1 MYELSRVRLYSIGPA
16 GARYADTVLDLRGVG
31 EPVPSPAPTQAEF
44 FEEEPVGPPRRPAP
58 AGVLFLENGGGKSVL
73 LKLIFSVMLP
83 GHRNTLGGASSGVLR
98 KFLLADDC
106 GHVALEWQHTV
117 TGETVVVGKV
127 SEWRGRQV
135 SNDPRKFAEAW
146 YSFRPGPGLS
156 LDSLPVAESAAV
168 RPAAEGA
175 STARG
180 RRRTMKGFRDAL
192 TEAGKAYPHLDVV
205 WVEIHERWNEHLGE
219 LGLDPEL
226 FRYQREMNADEGEAA
241 GLFAVKNDSD
251 FTDLL
256 LRAVTDT
263 RDTDGL
269 ADLVHGF
276 AHKLGRRAE
285 LTAERDFT
293 AGSLDLLQRI
303 ADAAERREQAC
314 GVHAGAER
322 RTRTLARRLSARGAE
337 ERARAAELAERVAS
351 AEQAVTDAEGARR
364 RSELV
369 AAELAYR
376 HASLALAAAEKG
388 AAAQRRELS
397 DARTLHSAWQAA
409 ETVLRHRAA
418 ADRSARVAAAIR
430 EAERDA
436 APALAARAKA
446 AADLVRALHAAAE
459 DGERVAGEEED
470 RAAALQE
477 AGEAAHRDATSA
489 ATAAQRA
496 RSDAEHLRQRLA
508 EVEQETAE
516 AVRAGWLDDSAPD
529 ADPAR
534 AALAASD
541 AEKTTVAAFDEARE
555 TARRTADHAKSA
567 AAEEARAEL
576 AAARAVDAARAAE
589 SAYDAERRAAEA
601 LGAEQRLIELLGLPQ
616 PSATVPAPRGG
627 ARPSAA
633 EARGTG
639 RVTVRIP
646 DPGAIG
652 GQGTRALPADADRA
666 GWITVRV
673 DEEDVDDVGLSQ
685 LPAAFRAGPAPY
697 APPPTEDPALRDP
710 GSCGRVSCDPGSCG
724 HASCGPGS
732 CGRASCDPG
741 SCGHASCDPGSC
753 GPASCDPGSCGRA
766 SCDPGACGHA
776 SCDPGACGHASCD
789 PGSRDRASRD
799 HAYASDEPLTDA
811 RGRHPAEGRRPA
823 CGEGPSAVDAPGVG
837 EPRPADR
844 MTGRVDGAARVDAG
858 WSGVHAAGGRM
869 GSCPVD
875 GAAPAGPTEGDGAA
889 AGDGRPGAG
898 PAGQVAGRVVE
909 TGAASVDGGRPDAGP
924 VGEAEASRAV
934 GREAARAGEAEAGQA
949 LRRRPLAAEA
959 RPAGRVTMRIDE
971 AGGAPSGGGPR
982 PDGPREATRAVAAES
997 RPSGEVSARIEDGSG
1012 DGDEARSE
1020 TAADTVRAE
1029 GPGAG
1034 ARRAEGA
1041 GAGASRAEGAGAGA
1055 TRAEG
1060 VRADAGRAEGAG
1072 AGAVRTEGAGAG
1084 AARADAAGAEGARA
1098 ESARADAVRA
1108 EDARAE
1114 GAGADAVR
1122 AGGARAE
1129 GAGGGAVRAEGARA
1143 DAVRDDTARA
1153 DAVRADAVR
1162 AEGARTGVTG
1172 SDATDESDCWS
1183 PDPGGEPGR
1192 ERTGRSRPARRPLAD
1207 GPLTAEELDRNA
1219 DALRELLDE
1228 SVAAAERQL
1237 FELRTAAAEDSRIL
1251 GALGDGGL
1259 LPPSPDVLAA
1269 VEYLGEHGIPALP
1282 GWRYLAQ
1289 AVDPADHA
1297 AVLAAR
1303 PELVDGVVIT
1313 DPDSHARARE
1323 VLGQASLLPRS
1334 AVAVGTSAAL
1344 LAPTP
1349 ASGTEDS
1356 GVFLVPPNPA
1366 MHDERAADDERR
1378 ELRARATERDEEIRA
1393 LAARLAG
1400 DRALSARLASW
1411 RTGCPPG
1418 RLAELAAA
1426 AETAR
1431 EAADTAQRALVEA
1444 RTARAEA
1451 DEAAT
1456 EAARVRDERQEA
1468 AQRARRV
1475 ADALAGLA
1483 YRLRERATWQTRLRE
1498 LAEEAAEYEER
1509 AAGCVDRAR
1518 AADEDRRAAQRAADD
1533 ARRTARALRAE
1544 RAEIAGAPDD
1554 LGEDTE
1560 PPSASLPALR
1570 EAYRAASQVYEKV
1583 GVGADLRAE
1592 QARAESDES
1601 AALASLDRLTNK
1613 VRTRAAQLLEGTD
1626 GADGPSRQA
1635 AAARAESLVQML
1647 ESRASAASEQLG
1659 RLRGEAER
1667 LAPADG
1673 DAHTELPEQLVPAD
1687 AEQAKEL
1694 LRTANGE
1701 LAARTDALDTARTAH
1716 ADLVRAH
1723 RSAEDAAGGFDE
1735 TAALLRDLLRDGP
1748 GAEDD
1753 GERPEP
1759 YAGGLAEARQSAAE
1773 ARRSLRGCAAD
1784 LSAAEAA
1791 VREAGDVLVRHANS
1805 TRYEQVR
1812 TPARQQIRELPAA
1825 ALPEHAAAWAEAFA
1839 PRLRVLT
1846 DELEQL
1852 ERNRDS
1858 IVDRLRGLVESC
1870 LATLRSAQRLSR
1882 LPEGLG
1888 EWSGQEFLR
1897 IRFEDPDQ
1905 ATLTERL
1912 GEVID
1917 EATRSA
1923 VRKNSDL
1930 RRDGMSLLLR
1940 GVHAALQPRGVA
1952 VEILKPDA
1960 VLRAERVPVGQ
1971 MGDVFSGGQ
1980 LLTAAIALYC
1990 TMAALR
1996 SNDRGRDKHRHAG
2009 TLFLDNP
2016 IGRANATYLLELQRA
2031 VADALGVQL
2040 LYTTGLFDTTAL
2052 AEFPLVIRLRN
2063 DADLRAGLKY
2073 ISVEEHLRPG
2083 LPVREPEEEP
2093 QVHGQITATRM
2104 YRRPDADAPASAP
2117 ASARA
2122 SADGP

>member
-1 MYELSRVRLYSIGPA
+1 MYELSRIRLYSIGPA

-146 YSFRPGPGLS
+146 YSFRPGPGMS

-168 RPAAEGA
+168 RPAVEGA

-192 TEAGKAYPHLDVV
+192 TEATKAYPHLDVV

-303 ADAAERREQAC
+303 ADAAERREQAR

-351 AEQAVTDAEGARR
+351 AAEAVTDAEGARG
-364 RSELV
+364 RSDLV

-388 AAAQRRELS
+388 AAAQRRELNE
-397 DARTLHSAWQAA
+397 ARTLHSAWQAA

-459 DGERVAGEEED
+459 DGERVANEEEE
-470 RAAALQE
+470 RSAALQE
-477 AGEAAHRDATSA
+477 DGEAAHRDATSA

-601 LGAEQRLIELLGLPQ
+601 LGTEQRLVELLGLPEL
-616 PSATVPAPRGG
+616 SAAVPAPRG
-627 ARPSAA
+627 AATRPSPADA
-633 EARGTG
+633 RAARG
-639 RVTVRIP
+639 VTVRIP
-646 DPGAIG
+646 DAHSDGDAHADAGAG
-652 GQGTRALPADADRA
+652 AAGRRGTRALPTDSGRD
-666 GWITVRV
+666 GWITVHV
-673 DEEDVDDVGLSQ
+673 DEEDADDVGLSQ
-685 LPAAFRAGPAPY
+685 LPAAFRADPSAHPTPVDGEPAP
-697 APPPTEDPALRDP
+697 
-710 GSCGRVSCDPGSCG
+710 
-724 HASCGPGS
+724 H
-732 CGRASCDPG
+732 
-741 SCGHASCDPGSC
+741 
-753 GPASCDPGSCGRA
+753 
-766 SCDPGACGHA
+766 
-776 SCDPGACGHASCD
+776 
-789 PGSRDRASRD
+789 D
-799 HAYASDEPLTDA
+799 HAYAPEEPPTDTRERLAAEDHAGMDPASGSAAWSTDA
-811 RGRHPAEGRRPA
+811 IADAEG
-823 CGEGPSAVDAPGVG
+823 DA
-837 EPRPADR
+837 
-844 MTGRVDGAARVDAG
+844 
-858 WSGVHAAGGRM
+858 
-869 GSCPVD
+869 
-875 GAAPAGPTEGDGAA
+875 AA
-889 AGDGRPGAG
+889 AGDRLPGTG
-898 PAGQVAGRVVE
+898 PTPGDGVAASCALGEPCPRGEMPGRVE
-909 TGAASVDGGRPDAGP
+909 EAGGGSAPLGGGRTDAGP
-924 VGEAEASRAV
+924 VGEAEVTRPT
-934 GREAARAGEAEAGQA
+934 RHAGPSAEDAEAGPGEA
-949 LRRRPLAAEA
+949 PGRRPLAAES
-959 RPAGRVTMRIDE
+959 RPAGRVTVRIDE
-971 AGGAPSGGGPR
+971 VEDDPSGGGGPR
-982 PDGPREATRAVAAES
+982 PEGRRGGAPAVAADAHGDGGQARTRIAADPADVAQAAPAGAPRGGARVVAAES
-997 RPSGEVSARIEDGSG
+997 RPSGEVSARVG
-1012 DGDEARSE
+1012 DGDDGQAEGEAAATDTPPGNV
-1020 TAADTVRAE
+1020 TATDADT
-1029 GPGAG
+1029 P
-1034 ARRAEGA
+1034 
-1041 GAGASRAEGAGAGA
+1041 AS
-1055 TRAEG
+1055 
-1060 VRADAGRAEGAG
+1060 
-1072 AGAVRTEGAGAG
+1072 
-1084 AARADAAGAEGARA
+1084 
-1098 ESARADAVRA
+1098 
-1108 EDARAE
+1108 
-1114 GAGADAVR
+1114 
-1122 AGGARAE
+1122 
-1129 GAGGGAVRAEGARA
+1129 
-1143 DAVRDDTARA
+1143 
-1153 DAVRADAVR
+1153 
-1162 AEGARTGVTG
+1162 
-1172 SDATDESDCWS
+1172 ATDAPASADSDCWS
-1183 PDPGGEPGR
+1183 PEPGGESEPTPTPTPEPESHRGSGH
-1192 ERTGRSRPARRPLAD
+1192 RTPSAPRPLAD

-1219 DALRELLDE
+1219 EALRELLEE
-1228 SVAAAERQL
+1228 SVGSAERQL
-1237 FELRTAAAEDSRIL
+1237 FELRTAAAEDARIL

-1259 LPPSPDVLAA
+1259 LPPSADVLAA
-1269 VEYLGEHGIPALP
+1269 VEFLGEHGIPALP

-1289 AVDPADHA
+1289 AVDPVDHA
-1297 AVLAAR
+1297 TVLAAR

-1313 DPDSHARARE
+1313 DPGTHARARD

-1349 ASGTEDS
+1349 APGPEES

-1378 ELRARATERDEEIRA
+1378 ELRARATARDEEIRA

-1431 EAADTAQRALVEA
+1431 ETADTAQSDLVEA

-1498 LAEEAAEYEER
+1498 LAEEAVEYEER

-1554 LGEDTE
+1554 LGEATE

-1601 AALASLDRLTNK
+1601 AALATLDRLTNK

-1673 DAHTELPEQLVPAD
+1673 DAHTELPEETVPAD

-1716 ADLVRAH
+1716 AELVRSH
-1723 RSAEDAAGGFDE
+1723 RAAEDAAGGFDE

-1759 YAGGLAEARQSAAE
+1759 YAGDLAEARQAAAE
-1773 ARRSLRGCAAD
+1773 TRRSLRGCAAD
-1784 LSAAEAA
+1784 LSAAESS
-1791 VREAGDVLVRHANS
+1791 VREASDVLVRHANS

-1825 ALPEHAAAWAEAFA
+1825 ALPEHAAAWADAFA

-2083 LPVREPEEEP
+2083 LPVREPEEEQ

-2104 YRRPDADAPASAP
+2104 YRRPEADAEASDGA
-2117 ASARA
+2117 
-2122 SADGP
+2122 ADRP